1 MAAGT
6 AVDDVAGGVVDDD
19 VDNAGAGAGVVPGS
33 GDSGSSLLGS
43 LLESSSS
50 AITLSSSGL

>member
-6 AVDDVAGGVVDDD
+6 AVDDVADGVVGDVADD
-19 VDNAGAGAGVVPGS
+19 AGVEVGVPGT
-33 GDSGSSLLGS
+33 GDCGSSLLGS